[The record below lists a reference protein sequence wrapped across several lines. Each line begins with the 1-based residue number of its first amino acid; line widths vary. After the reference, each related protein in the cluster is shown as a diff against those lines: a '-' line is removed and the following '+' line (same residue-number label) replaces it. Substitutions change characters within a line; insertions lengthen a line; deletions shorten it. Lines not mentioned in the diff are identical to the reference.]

1 MLLMYQN
8 KTNLIKIEKK
18 KKIYKNKFQVL
29 KKIHNQ
35 ILLINFIHFLV
46 HAKSPKRLSASLLK
60 LQ

>member
-29 KKIHNQ
+29 KKILNQ
-35 ILLINFIHFLV
+35 IL
-46 HAKSPKRLSASLLK
+46 
-60 LQ
+60 